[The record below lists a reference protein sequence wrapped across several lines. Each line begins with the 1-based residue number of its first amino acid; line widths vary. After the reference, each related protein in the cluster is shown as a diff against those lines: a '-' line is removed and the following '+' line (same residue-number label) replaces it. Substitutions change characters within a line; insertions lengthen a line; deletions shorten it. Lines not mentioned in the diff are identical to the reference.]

1 MSEKSMPGI
10 CKADSYWRKLW
21 KERHVE
27 TEKCFSEV
35 VYIFIGSRKIPHL
48 VYSQTNPTSIKAGF
62 LDAPLALRD
71 FSRSNKQKEIQNNLL
86 RNINDNDD
94 NNEKKK
100 IKKFKN
106 MGENI
111 LGGNFP
117 GGIHQGGIWWVGTF
131 RMLIFQGKFS
141 WCHISY

>member
-94 NNEKKK
+94 NNEKK
-100 IKKFKN
+100 INKK
-106 MGENI
+106 
-111 LGGNFP
+111 
-117 GGIHQGGIWWVGTF
+117 V
-131 RMLIFQGKFS
+131 
-141 WCHISY
+141 